1 MDEKKVNE
9 LYSMLEQIITRL
21 DRIESV
27 LTEKTIKNNIGYLD
41 DSSDEGDYGISRDN
55 SYIKLDQN
63 ALNQSDDSDDDSPI
77 VMEESYDSD
86 HDKPFEAPE
95 VYPEPKLLL
104 TPLQIQLANEEFMQ
118 YKGNASD
125 EK

>member
-63 ALNQSDDSDDDSPI
+63 ALDQSDDSDDESPI

>member
-1 MDEKKVNE
+1 MDEKKVD

-21 DRIESV
+21 DRIELF
-27 LTEKTIKNNIGYLD
+27 LTEKSNNNIGYID
-41 DSSDEGDYGISRDN
+41 DTSDEGDYGISRDD

-63 ALNQSDDSDDDSPI
+63 ALDQSDDSDDDTPI

>member
-1 MDEKKVNE
+1 MDEKKVD

-21 DRIESV
+21 ERIESF
-27 LTEKTIKNNIGYLD
+27 LTEKSNNNIGYID
-41 DSSDEGDYGISRDN
+41 DTSDEGDYGISRDN

-63 ALNQSDDSDDDSPI
+63 ALDQSDDSDDDTPI